1 LRATVLF
8 FKYILYIYIYIYMS
22 YKYTSAPVEVS
33 FRAGAAAKVGVL
45 DGPWMDGMFRPA
57 KGAKGRRN
65 LGPWVNVNMM
75 S

>member
-1 LRATVLF
+1 
-8 FKYILYIYIYIYMS
+8 MS

-33 FRAGAAAKVGVL
+33 FRAGAAAKVVVL